1 MQELV
6 YLNGWTGT
14 FDEATIS
21 TNDRGFNFGDGIY
34 EVIRVYEGKLFA
46 MDDHLERLERSARE
60 IDLDLPWQRQELTA
74 ITEALLAQSGIAE
87 AMVYIQISRGTAQRN
102 HIYSEEIKPN
112 ILVTVRK
119 VPERS
124 PAMYQ
129 NGVKLITQPEFRW
142 QMCHVKSISLL
153 GNVLAKNRAHS
164 AGAAEAVFVHP
175 DGTVS
180 ECSSSNIFI
189 YSKGKLL
196 THPADNKILAGIT
209 RKHVLAAAE
218 SLGLPYAVEPFK
230 LDELLKAEEIFF
242 TGTIVEIVPVVDVDG
257 QSVAGGKPGP
267 VTAKLHKEFTSL
279 RK

>member
-21 TNDRGFNFGDGIY
+21 VNDRGFNFGDGIY
-34 EVIRVYEGKLFA
+34 EVVRVYESRLFA
-46 MDDHLERLERSARE
+46 MDDHLDRLERSAKA
-60 IDLDLPWQRQELTA
+60 IDLDLPWQKQELTA
-74 ITEALLAQSGIAE
+74 ITEELLAESGISE
-87 AMVYIQISRGTAQRN
+87 AMVYIQVSRGTAHRN
-102 HIYSEEIKPN
+102 HIYNEEIKPN
-112 ILVTVRK
+112 ILVTVRS

-153 GNVLAKNRAHS
+153 GNVLAKNRAHR

-175 DGTVS
+175 DGTVT
-180 ECSSSNIFI
+180 ECSASNIFI
-189 YSKGKLL
+189 YSNGQLL

-218 SLGLPYAVEPFK
+218 SLNLPFAEKPFK
-230 LDELLKAEEIFF
+230 INELMKAEEVFF
-242 TGTIVEIVPVVDVDG
+242 TGTIVELVPVVEVDG

-267 VTAKLHKEFTSL
+267 VTAKLHQEFTSL